1 MPKVKAVLFDMDG
14 LMFDTESMYYS
25 ANQATADSIGMPFDY
40 PFYER
45 FIGASDKDFFAAI
58 RLEQADEHL
67 ADRFIKQSKVDIEK
81 ALLEKALPKKM
92 GLEKL
97 LKYLKSKNIEM
108 IVASSSERNM
118 VEKLVNNAGL
128 SKYFTGVVGG
138 DEVRDSKPDPEIFLK
153 ALSKT
158 TADPSEAL
166 VLEDSLNGVRAAHAA
181 GIPVIMIPDLISP
194 NEEAKE
200 KATDILPDLT
210 KVVDYIEN

>member
-1 MPKVKAVLFDMDG
+1 MPKIKAVLFDMDG
-14 LMFDTESMYYS
+14 LMFDTESMYYR

-45 FIGASDKDFFAAI
+45 YIGASDKDFFAAI
-58 RLEQADEHL
+58 RSEQTDKHL
-67 ADRFIKQSKVDIEK
+67 ANRFIEQSKIDIEK
-81 ALLEKALPKKM
+81 ALLEKALPKKL

-97 LKYLKSKNIEM
+97 LEYLKSQNIEM
-108 IVASSSERNM
+108 IVASSTERNM

-128 SKYFTGVVGG
+128 SKYFTEIVGG
-138 DEVRDSKPDPEIFLK
+138 DGVKDSKPDPAIFLK

-158 TADPSEAL
+158 TATPSEAL

-210 KVVDYIEN
+210 KVIEYIEN